1 MSNKIAENIM
11 HLTLS
16 QTVPGFYV
24 SGVQVLKTQQEKE
37 KLLIMSNFSF
47 SHSVFF
53 PLRDLSAIFI
63 KFKIVICNDFQVGKS
78 KICLLG
84 KG

>member
-1 MSNKIAENIM
+1 MSNKIAKNIM

-16 QTVPGFYV
+16 QTILSFYV
-24 SGVQVLKTQQEKE
+24 SRVQGLKTLQEKE

-63 KFKIVICNDFQVGKS
+63 KFKIVICKDFQFGRV
-78 KICLLG
+78 
-84 KG
+84 